1 MFNCRLHVKRLLFI
15 LLVFLMSSCTSEI
28 VNDLDSQS
36 LEIESSYIQYDSS
49 GLLIARVD
57 FVEGSPL
64 DELLGVEVEFER
76 PDGDIFEESLY
87 DDGTNG
93 DIEPNNGNYNL
104 RKEII
109 LDDLI
114 YDVSFFAYSED
125 DTLIELNQLT
135 VGDYFPT
142 INQVCMPE
150 LYTISE
156 IEPDTFFVY
165 ISISDIN
172 GMDDIKSVTL
182 EMQRLE
188 GYEIGFLGDDG
199 ICEWEES
206 VDQEYINYNISLE
219 TLPEYFLDSN
229 CGFIQGNIANNYVYF
244 TPLVIDPFNDCGP
257 HGPISFKYI
266 VEDYSGNIDI
276 SIQELLICHPGECE

>member
-1 MFNCRLHVKRLLFI
+1 
-15 LLVFLMSSCTSEI
+15 MSSCTNEI
-28 VNDLDSQS
+28 VNDLNSQL
-36 LEIESSYIQYDSS
+36 LEIESSHIQYDSS

-64 DELLGVEVEFER
+64 DELLSVEVEFQISDQE
-76 PDGDIFEESLY
+76 IFKEDLY

-93 DIEPNNGNYNL
+93 DYEPNNGSYRL
-104 RKEII
+104 IKEIS
-109 LDDLI
+109 LNDSI

-125 DTLIELNQLT
+125 DTLIQFNQLT

-172 GMDDIKSVTL
+172 GINDIKSVEL

-206 VDQEYINYNISLE
+206 VDQEYIDYDISLE

-229 CGFIQGNIANNYVYF
+229 CGFIQGDIANNYVYF
-244 TPLVIDPFNDCGP
+244 TPLVIDSFNDCGP

-266 VEDYSGNIDI
+266 VEDYSGNIDT